1 MKETQ
6 ELENRKKFIL
16 PIIIVL
22 CYSIYFY
29 FVCYLS
35 YENGWLISK
44 KSLTKGNIIYALISD
59 GLCMQPFVIGLLLF
73 YAKRLEILGIRKSI
87 FATVLF
93 GIYML
98 LFIIHKDFTLI
109 GIYRAV
115 FYLLFV
121 AIPEEIIYRGY
132 LYLQLKKWSKIGAVI
147 ISGIMFGCIHAV
159 LPAILNEINV
169 DEMLINMLSQVGGGI
184 CSGLIF
190 IGFYEL
196 GGSLLVPILIHAL
209 LDYSS
214 WGIPITIV
222 AFVYL
227 YVKKLKTGEH
237 NEIKNNE

>member
-1 MKETQ
+1 MKDAR
-6 ELENRKKFIL
+6 ELENRKKTIL

-22 CYSIYFY
+22 CYSIYFS

-35 YENGWLISK
+35 YQNGWLISE
-44 KSLTKGNIIYALISD
+44 KSLTKENIIYALISD
-59 GLCMQPFVIGLLLF
+59 GLCMLPFVIGLLIF
-73 YAKRLEILGIRKSI
+73 YANRLEILGIKKSF

-98 LFIIHKDFTLI
+98 LFITRKDFTLV
-109 GIYRAV
+109 GIYSAV

-132 LYLQLKKWSKIGAVI
+132 LYLQLKKWSKIGAII
-147 ISGIMFGCIHAV
+147 ISGIMFGCMHAV
-159 LPAILNEINV
+159 LPAIVNEISV
-169 DEMLINMLSQVGGGI
+169 AEMLINMLSQVGGGI
-184 CSGLIF
+184 CGGLIF
-190 IGFYEL
+190 IGLYEL
-196 GGSLLVPILIHAL
+196 SGSLLVPILIHAL

-227 YVKKLKTGEH
+227 YVKKFKTG
-237 NEIKNNE
+237 NTMK